1 VAQLAEYLPSKCDAL
16 SSNSS
21 TSKEKNK
28 LINKVRHEK
37 GNVTIDTNE
46 IQKIIQKYLEN
57 LYSSKLEN
65 QEADKFLDTYDPL
78 KLNIKNIRNL
88 NTSKISIK
96 IETVIKNLPARKSP
110 SFDGFTAEFHQTFKE
125 KLIPMLLKLFHKI

>member
-1 VAQLAEYLPSKCDAL
+1 MRD
-16 SSNSS
+16 
-21 TSKEKNK
+21 
-28 LINKVRHEK
+28 EK
-37 GNVTIDTNE
+37 GDIIVVINE
-46 IQKIIQKYLEN
+46 IQNIIQEYFEN

>member
-65 QEADKFLDTYDPL
+65 QE
-78 KLNIKNIRNL
+78 
-88 NTSKISIK
+88 
-96 IETVIKNLPARKSP
+96 
-110 SFDGFTAEFHQTFKE
+110 
-125 KLIPMLLKLFHKI
+125 